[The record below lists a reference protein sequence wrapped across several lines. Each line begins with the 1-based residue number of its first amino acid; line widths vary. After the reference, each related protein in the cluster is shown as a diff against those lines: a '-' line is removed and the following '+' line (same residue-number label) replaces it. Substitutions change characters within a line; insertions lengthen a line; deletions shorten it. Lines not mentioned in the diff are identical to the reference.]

1 MVLYHGSNVTVE
13 RRRLETGGDPGVRVQ
28 QRFADLIDAPAR
40 ADDGEVRPEGA
51 AAAADPMAF
60 YAAARAEEQRFARSD
75 VPIQVRL
82 DRRRTQAAN
91 EADEVPNLLV
101 GKRKRRHVRSGHAL
115 PDGFEQLL
123 VVGAPHFAAVDQA
136 GADAA
141 FAVRSVARGA
151 GVEKLGLACLD
162 GFGSIVG
169 GETDNAC
176 QRGQN
181 PKPNCVGLYPLLI

>member
-1 MVLYHGSNVTVE
+1 
-13 RRRLETGGDPGVRVQ
+13 
-28 QRFADLIDAPAR
+28 
-40 ADDGEVRPEGA
+40 
-51 AAAADPMAF
+51 MAF

-181 PKPNCVGLYPLLI
+181 PKPHCVGIISAPDLNMQPVGTGSQSDNGAADATPVWHFRPAIPMHRSQPRPADCTLPPPPDGQRL